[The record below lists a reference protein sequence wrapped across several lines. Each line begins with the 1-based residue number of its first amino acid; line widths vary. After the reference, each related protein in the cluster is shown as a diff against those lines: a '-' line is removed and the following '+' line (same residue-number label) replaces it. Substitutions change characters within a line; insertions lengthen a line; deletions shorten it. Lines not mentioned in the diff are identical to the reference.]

1 MIKKIFLLL
10 IITLCSSCLANQNI
24 GAITLK
30 PNGITNN
37 LNIIKLKNNKYS
49 FNKEFK
55 GLYLDIAEIP
65 QAYTFDY
72 NKSIYYPEV
81 KNTIDYKISIIKIEN
96 NILYP
101 LLEKEY
107 PLQNNRENSA
117 ASIVIE
123 TYQDDNTHFH
133 FLLKYDYNESNKMVE
148 LSQIL
153 YIETSFSE
161 DGDNISYY
169 KISDTIPDSIKYL
182 NNYNNKDMTLF
193 IINNLYGK
201 ISDLSIKLDKI
212 KNYSE

>member
-24 GAITLK
+24 GTITLK
-30 PNGITNN
+30 LNGITNN
-37 LNIIKLKNNKYS
+37 LNVIKLKNNKYS

-65 QAYTFDY
+65 QSYPFYY
-72 NKSIYYPEV
+72 NKSIYYPEI

-101 LLEKEY
+101 LLENEY
-107 PLQNNRENSA
+107 PLQNNKENSA
-117 ASIVIE
+117 TSIVIE
-123 TYQDDNTHFH
+123 TYQDDNTNFH
-133 FLLKYDYNESNKMVE
+133 FLLKYDYNKSNKMVE

-169 KISDTIPDSIKYL
+169 KVSDTLPDSIKYL
-182 NNYNNKDMTLF
+182 NNYNNKDMTPF